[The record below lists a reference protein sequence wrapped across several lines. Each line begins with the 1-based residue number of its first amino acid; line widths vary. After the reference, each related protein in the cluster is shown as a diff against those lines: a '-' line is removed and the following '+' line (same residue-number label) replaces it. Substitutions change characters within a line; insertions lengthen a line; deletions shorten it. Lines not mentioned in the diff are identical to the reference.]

1 VVITLLVL
9 ITAVFATDAIRD
21 AVTLGSVGEGRLDI
35 SPGYLAIAPISN
47 VLDTLTLLTVG
58 QHIAILLTAIV
69 AFIVVRVVRAR
80 NPRRM
85 PTTVRRE
92 VIATLSLLVGIVLTY
107 AVGALAFR
115 PMARFVASDPLVLAI
130 DFHAHTKY
138 SHDGRAG
145 WSEDDVRGWARG
157 AGFDVVYI
165 TDHRTFE
172 GGERGIASNPSQA
185 GEGTMLLQGIEAFYK
200 GEHVNM
206 LSAGRRF
213 RGITTPD
220 LKDIDEQSLALARL
234 IPQTS
239 PVMIETMPGKLDK
252 VAATT
257 PGVAAIEI
265 VDGSPRGLTQTRR
278 DRARIVHLADS
289 LNLALVT
296 GSDNHGW
303 GRAAPAWTLMR
314 IPGWRGM
321 ETDSLSA
328 RIEAIL
334 RDGRREST
342 RPVERTVAGA
352 NNPLTLILSAPLVIW
367 TMFATLGPDE
377 RVMWLVW
384 TWGLVLAHR
393 GWRRYRTRPRIT
405 A

>member
-1 VVITLLVL
+1 
-9 ITAVFATDAIRD
+9 
-21 AVTLGSVGEGRLDI
+21 
-35 SPGYLAIAPISN
+35 
-47 VLDTLTLLTVG
+47 
-58 QHIAILLTAIV
+58 
-69 AFIVVRVVRAR
+69 
-80 NPRRM
+80 
-85 PTTVRRE
+85 
-92 VIATLSLLVGIVLTY
+92 
-107 AVGALAFR
+107 
-115 PMARFVASDPLVLAI
+115 
-130 DFHAHTKY
+130 
-138 SHDGRAG
+138 
-145 WSEDDVRGWARG
+145 
-157 AGFDVVYI
+157 
-165 TDHRTFE
+165 
-172 GGERGIASNPSQA
+172 
-185 GEGTMLLQGIEAFYK
+185 
-200 GEHVNM
+200 M

-384 TWGLVLAHR
+384 TWGLVLASR
-393 GWRRYRTRPRIT
+393 GWRRYRSRPPIS